1 MLMSNKKIYII
12 ATCIKD
18 RGQKSYDFHF
28 RGWFKGMRVER
39 LVLEGQGYEVCK
51 EYLINAIVLSCSDG
65 VLKCR
70 AISSKSIFN
79 H

>member
-1 MLMSNKKIYII
+1 MLMNSKKIYII

-28 RGWFKGMRVER
+28 KGWFMGMRVER
-39 LVLEGQGYEVCK
+39 LVLEGHGYEVCK
-51 EYLINAIVLSCSDG
+51 EYLINAIVLNYSDG